1 MKIRNIV
8 YILAILLLIGGFVA
22 PVAAEENQT
31 PDAGTTFYN
40 TGIKLLNSHEY
51 ERAITLFDQAL
62 ASDTTM
68 IRQSDAL
75 LYTYQ
80 GKSYAL
86 IKLEKYDDAIRTID
100 EGLAIYP
107 NDTILWNNK
116 GASLFNLENYT
127 EALKSY
133 DMVLRF
139 DQNFTLSLIKKGDIL
154 YKMGRFPEAADAYSK
169 ANMTDPGN
177 KLAMEGLEKVQN
189 ATATATSLVTT
200 LPPTMVPSTQPVKTQ
215 SPLSPLPIVAALS
228 IMGLL
233 SVFVM
238 KKR

>member
-1 MKIRNIV
+1 
-8 YILAILLLIGGFVA
+8 
-22 PVAAEENQT
+22 
-31 PDAGTTFYN
+31 
-40 TGIKLLNSHEY
+40 
-51 ERAITLFDQAL
+51 
-62 ASDTTM
+62 M

-169 ANMTDPGN
+169 ANMTESGKQDWQWKGW
-177 KLAMEGLEKVQN
+177 KKFR
-189 ATATATSLVTT
+189 T
-200 LPPTMVPSTQPVKTQ
+200 LRQRRHP
-215 SPLSPLPIVAALS
+215 
-228 IMGLL
+228 
-233 SVFVM
+233 
-238 KKR
+238 

>member
-1 MKIRNIV
+1 MKIRHIV
-8 YILAILLLIGGFVA
+8 YILALLLVIGGFIL

-40 TGIKLLNSHEY
+40 TGIKLLNSNEY
-51 ERAITLFDQAL
+51 ERAIAFFDRAL

-80 GKSYAL
+80 GKSFAL
-86 IKLEKYDDAIRTID
+86 IKLEKYDNAIKTID

-116 GASLFNLENYT
+116 GAALFNLGNYT

-133 DMVLRF
+133 DMALRF
-139 DQNFTLSLIKKGDIL
+139 DQNFTLSLIKKGDTL
-154 YKMGRFPEAADAYSK
+154 YKMGRFQEAADTYSK
-169 ANMTDPGN
+169 ANVTDPGN
-177 KLAMEGLEKVQN
+177 KLAMEGLEKVKN
-189 ATATATSLVTT
+189 AMATATPLITT
-200 LPPTMVPSTQPVKTQ
+200 LPPTMVPSTQPVTTQ
-215 SPLSPLPIVAALS
+215 SPLSSLTIVAALAL
-228 IMGLL
+228 MGLL
-233 SVFVM
+233 SVFLM